1 MTARQRSWLLPPAV
15 LALIAGILLGRNTP
29 SPALA
34 LVACLPVLA
43 TVLLGKGLLRF
54 AACLV
59 LSLAVGVAAGS
70 LAWHPSLPPEADYDV
85 QGVISDEIRSGHF
98 GQVRIKLT
106 HVTLNGREH
115 SGGAYWTFY
124 LSDDEELP
132 AGLEPGKFVS
142 FRAGLYYPS
151 GSVNPDGYD
160 FREELLRDGIDIGL
174 YGQENLEVSDPPF
187 FSFPGMAASLRHRLT
202 EMLIDRMGEETGGY
216 TAALLFGQRS
226 LIPSEDRDAFS
237 KLGIAHL
244 LSVSGF
250 HVGIL
255 VGLLALLFRL
265 LHPRPVTRLVLYAV
279 ILAAYCALCGMNPPV
294 VRASLLL
301 LVSLGGK
308 ILNRPRTGLHA
319 VCAVLYVMLLWSPV
333 QLTGVS
339 FLLTFSAVL
348 GLTLVTPGIMRHNP
362 FRRRLPRWLWDS
374 AAVVFGAQLGILL
387 PELWFFQKLPLLGFI
402 ISIPAT
408 AYASAL
414 IALDWITLLLLP
426 VPGLSG
432 LLASLASAATSL
444 LTGLVRNLSALP
456 GISLWAHAPNG
467 VTVLGILLVATALCA
482 LLRLSRKTRGCLL
495 AAGVVLTV
503 VSLLPMPHTSTEYI
517 QFSAGNADAA
527 VLWDQDRVIVIDT
540 GTDDGILSTFL
551 RRRRLTPDAVV
562 LTHLHSDHAGG
573 LRSMLDDE
581 IPVPLLLLPAG
592 AEEQLVHEDITA
604 LLAQLRA
611 SGTEIRYLGKGDE
624 LSLPSG
630 SLSVLWPE
638 NGKTRPG
645 QDANR
650 YSLVSLITLKGV
662 TLLQSGDISGEYE
675 MYSAVPA
682 DLLKA
687 PHHGS
692 SSSSSEAYLDAVDP
706 QAVLLSC
713 KSESRHLSYA
723 ERLSPDTVLWSTARS
738 GALTLRFDEGRVAV
752 IPYLQEN
759 TLSPESAR

>member
-1 MTARQRSWLLPPAV
+1 MTSRQRSWLLPPAV
-15 LALIAGILLGRNTP
+15 LALIAGILLGRATP
-29 SPALA
+29 SPVLA
-34 LVACLPVLA
+34 LIACLPVLA
-43 TVLLGKGLLRF
+43 AVLLGKGMLRF
-54 AACLV
+54 ISCLV
-59 LSLAVGVAAGS
+59 LSLAIGAAAGS

-85 QGVISDEIRSGHF
+85 QGVITDEIRSGHF
-98 GQVRIKLT
+98 GQVRIKLS

-124 LSDDEELP
+124 LSGDEELP
-132 AGLEPGKFVS
+132 DGLEPGKFVS
-142 FRAGLYYPS
+142 FRTSLYHPA

-160 FREELLRDGIDIGL
+160 FREELLRDGINIGL
-174 YGQENLEVSDPPF
+174 YGREDLAVSDPPF
-187 FSFPGMAASLRHRLT
+187 FSFPGTAASLRHRLT
-202 EMLIDRMGEETGGY
+202 VMLIDRMGEETGGY

-255 VGLLALLFRL
+255 VALLALVFRL
-265 LHPRPVTRLVLYAV
+265 IHPKPVLRLILYAAV
-279 ILAAYCALCGMNPPV
+279 LGAYCALCGMSPPV

-301 LVSLGGK
+301 LVSLSGK

-319 VCAVLYVMLLWSPV
+319 VCAVLYVMLLASPV

-348 GLTLVTPGIMRHNP
+348 GITLVTPGITRHNP

-374 AAVVFGAQLGILL
+374 AAVVAGAQLGILL
-387 PELWFFQKLPLLGFI
+387 PELWFFQKLPLLGFAVN
-402 ISIPAT
+402 IPAT

-444 LTGLVRNLSALP
+444 LTGIVRALAAVP
-456 GISLWAHAPNG
+456 GISLWVQAPSLLTVFG
-467 VTVLGILLVATALCA
+467 VLLIIAALCA
-482 LLRLSRKTRGCLL
+482 LLRLSRKARGCLL
-495 AAGVVLTV
+495 AAGVAVTV
-503 VSLLPMPHTSTEYI
+503 FSLLPMPHTSTEYI

-527 VLWDQDRVIVIDT
+527 VLWDQDRVVVMDA
-540 GTDDGILSTFL
+540 GTDDGIISTFL
-551 RRRRLTPDAVV
+551 RRRRLTPDMVI
-562 LTHLHSDHAGG
+562 LTHLHTDHAGG
-573 LRSMLDDE
+573 LHSMLDDG

-592 AEEQLVHEDITA
+592 AEDQLVHEDIAA
-604 LLAQLRA
+604 LLAELRA
-611 SGTEIRYLGKGDE
+611 SGTEVRYLGRGGQ

-630 SLSVLWPE
+630 SLEVLWPE
-638 NGKTRPG
+638 TGKTRSN
-645 QDANR
+645 QDANH

-662 TLLQSGDISGEYE
+662 TMLQAGDISGEYE

-687 PHHGS
+687 SHHGS
-692 SSSSSEAYLDAVDP
+692 SSSSSGAFLEAVAP
-706 QAVLLSC
+706 RAVLLSC
-713 KSESRHLSYA
+713 KSETRHASFA
-723 ERLSPDTVLWSTARS
+723 ERLGPDTALWSTARS
-738 GALTLRFDEGRVAV
+738 GALTLRFEENRVTV
-752 IPYLQEN
+752 IPYLPGEPG
-759 TLSPESAR
+759 SPDSDR